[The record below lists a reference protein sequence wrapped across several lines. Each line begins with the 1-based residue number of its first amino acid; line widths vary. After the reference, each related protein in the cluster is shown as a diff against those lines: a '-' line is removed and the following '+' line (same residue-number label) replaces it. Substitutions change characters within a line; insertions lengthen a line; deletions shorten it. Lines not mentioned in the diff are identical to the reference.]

1 VPFVFDAVEGDPVRR
16 FVGEGPEV
24 TELAGVMQQAWLGFA
39 RGAAPAD
46 WPVYETTRR
55 ETWVLGRERRV
66 ESAPLEAE
74 RVAWDGVA

>member
-1 VPFVFDAVEGDPVRR
+1 M
-16 FVGEGPEV
+16 
-24 TELAGVMQQAWLGFA
+24 ELAGVMQQAWLGFA